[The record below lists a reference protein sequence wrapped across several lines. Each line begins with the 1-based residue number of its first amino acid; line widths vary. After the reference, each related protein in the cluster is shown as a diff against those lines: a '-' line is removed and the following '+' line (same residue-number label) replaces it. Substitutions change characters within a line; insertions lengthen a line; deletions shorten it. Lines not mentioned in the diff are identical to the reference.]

1 MLESLPIPLWRIVVA
16 AVGLFVGIKLIKHI
30 LMGGGK
36 TDPYTAASCRCG
48 WKGQVSRYR
57 PACPKCGTRLNLDE
71 VLSQERKP
79 RQETKSRPVVE
90 EQVMSQSR
98 VLTVMFTDICGFTRL
113 SEDLGPEKVG
123 ELLNRVLAEVADL
136 AHRHGATVDKF
147 IGDCIMALF
156 GAPLAHE
163 DDVARALSASL
174 DMEQWLADYSEGLVE
189 RTGVGLG
196 MHSGVNY
203 GTVVAGGLGSD
214 LRMDYTVIG
223 DTVNVASRLESAA
236 QRGETFVSETV
247 HAVGRRQF
255 RFREVEP
262 LTLKGKQRPVPAFA
276 LVAVRDDPPPMRGVD
291 EFELVLVGRDA
302 QLAQVREAATNAL
315 AGSGGV
321 VSLIGEPGV
330 GKSRLSA
337 EFLRRS
343 ESEAYRTLRAA
354 CLSYTTRAP
363 YYLFQE
369 LLKSWAGVEPADSP
383 EVVRA
388 ELRGA
393 FASVGSDL
401 DEWEPYLQVLL
412 APGDEVAAAAL
423 ENLDPQ
429 TRQRLTDRAIVGTP
443 RGIANA
449 GPLVLAVTT
458 QPWARL
464 A

>member
-1 MLESLPIPLWRIVVA
+1 
-16 AVGLFVGIKLIKHI
+16 
-30 LMGGGK
+30 
-36 TDPYTAASCRCG
+36 
-48 WKGQVSRYR
+48 
-57 PACPKCGTRLNLDE
+57 
-71 VLSQERKP
+71 
-79 RQETKSRPVVE
+79 
-90 EQVMSQSR
+90 
-98 VLTVMFTDICGFTRL
+98 
-113 SEDLGPEKVG
+113 
-123 ELLNRVLAEVADL
+123 
-136 AHRHGATVDKF
+136 
-147 IGDCIMALF
+147 
-156 GAPLAHE
+156 
-163 DDVARALSASL
+163 
-174 DMEQWLADYSEGLVE
+174 
-189 RTGVGLG
+189 